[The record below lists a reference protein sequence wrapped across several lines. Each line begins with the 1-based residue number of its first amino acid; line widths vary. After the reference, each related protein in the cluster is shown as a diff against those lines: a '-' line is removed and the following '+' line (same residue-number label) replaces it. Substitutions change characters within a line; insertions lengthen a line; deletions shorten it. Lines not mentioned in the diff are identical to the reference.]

1 MTGPP
6 RLSSDLDALLRRV
19 AGHDQAAFAEFYD
32 HTKSRVYGLVMRV
45 LRDTGYSEE
54 TTQEIYLEVWRNASE
69 FDSAKG
75 SALAWL
81 FDHGPPA
88 RCRPSPLRASRQ
100 PAGSALWCGQRRSRE

>member
-54 TTQEIYLEVWRNASE
+54 TT
-69 FDSAKG
+69 
-75 SALAWL
+75 
-81 FDHGPPA
+81 
-88 RCRPSPLRASRQ
+88 
-100 PAGSALWCGQRRSRE
+100 